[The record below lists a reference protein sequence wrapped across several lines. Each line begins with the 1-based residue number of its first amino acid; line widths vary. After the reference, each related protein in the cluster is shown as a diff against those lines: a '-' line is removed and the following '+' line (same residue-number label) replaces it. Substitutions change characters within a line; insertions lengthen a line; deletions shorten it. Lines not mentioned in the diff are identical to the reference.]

1 MKYLFLI
8 LFLAVWSAS
17 VLSGQ
22 SRSELEEMRK
32 KNLQEIEYVDRL
44 LKTTAS
50 QKTENV
56 NELRV
61 IGRKLNLREK
71 LIDEY
76 GQEINLLEYRIGLNA
91 LATEMLEQDLNELKK
106 DYANSILSAYKATKG
121 TPALAFILSAA
132 DFNQG
137 YKRLKYIQQVAKY
150 RRKESETIETLYTQL
165 QGTKDRLEKDRK
177 NVSDLKNKEVRQKQ
191 ILRQEQDRKEKL
203 VSNLSRKEKQLKQEL
218 DEKRRIARQIEKEIE
233 RLIEA
238 ERKKSETVPMSAEM
252 KVIGESFG
260 ENRGRIPWPVD
271 RGIITSHFGSH
282 QHPVLKNVIEDN
294 IGIEITSSGP
304 TKAKSVFKGEVG
316 GVFAISGAN
325 MAVIIRHGK
334 YLTVYQNLVNVV
346 VKAGDSVSLGQVIG
360 DVYVDNGDGGK
371 AELKFM
377 VYEEKKKLD
386 PEQNIPELLLE
397 GVCRSR
403 GFILSGGV
411 FDTERGARIVLDEY
425 RAGKIA
431 AVALENPTDNF
442 EPQQAEQT
450 DINNEKD

>member
-1 MKYLFLI
+1 MRYLNFI
-8 LFLAVWSAS
+8 LLLVIVHVSGLW
-17 VLSGQ
+17 GQ

-50 QKTENV
+50 QKNENL

-61 IGRKLNLREK
+61 IGKKLSLREN

-76 GQEINLLEYRIGLNA
+76 GQEIGLLEYRIGLNA
-91 LATEMLEQDLNELKK
+91 LATEMLEQDLNELRN
-106 DYANSILSAYKATKG
+106 DYANSIVSAYKAAKG
-121 TPALAFILSAA
+121 TPALAFILSSA

-137 YKRLKYIQQVAKY
+137 YKRLKYIQRVAKY
-150 RRKESETIETLYTQL
+150 RRKETETIETLYSQL
-165 QGTKDRLEKDRK
+165 RETKERLERDRR
-177 NVSDLKNKEVRQKQ
+177 NVSDLKNKEIRQKQ
-191 ILRQEQDRKEKL
+191 ILREEQSSKERL
-203 VSNLSRKEKQLKQEL
+203 VNNLSRKEKQLKQEL
-218 DEKRRIARQIEKEIE
+218 EEKRRIARQIEKEIE
-233 RLIEA
+233 KLIEA
-238 ERKKSETVPMSAEM
+238 ERKKSETVPMSSEM

-271 RGIITSHFGSH
+271 KGIITSHFGSH

-346 VKAGDSVSLGQVIG
+346 VKSGDSVSMGQVIG
-360 DVYVDNGDGGK
+360 DVYVDNGNGGK

-386 PEQNIPELLLE
+386 PEQWL
-397 GVCRSR
+397 
-403 GFILSGGV
+403 
-411 FDTERGARIVLDEY
+411 T
-425 RAGKIA
+425 K
-431 AVALENPTDNF
+431 
-442 EPQQAEQT
+442 
-450 DINNEKD
+450 K

>member
-1 MKYLFLI
+1 LKYLFLI

-22 SRSELEEMRK
+22 SRAELEEMRK

-177 NVSDLKNKEVRQKQ
+177 NVSDLKNKEVRQKE

-386 PEQNIPELLLE
+386 PEQWL
-397 GVCRSR
+397 
-403 GFILSGGV
+403 
-411 FDTERGARIVLDEY
+411 T
-425 RAGKIA
+425 K
-431 AVALENPTDNF
+431 
-442 EPQQAEQT
+442 
-450 DINNEKD
+450 K

>member
-1 MKYLFLI
+1 MFPI
-8 LFLAVWSAS
+8 LFFIVWPVT
-17 VLSGQ
+17 VLFGQ
-22 SRSELEEMRK
+22 TRSELEDMRK

-50 QKTENV
+50 QKTENL

-61 IGRKLNLREK
+61 IGRKLNLRER

-76 GQEINLLEYRIGLNA
+76 GQEISLLEYRIGLNA
-91 LATEMLEQDLNELKK
+91 LATEMLEQDLNELKR

-121 TPALAFILSAA
+121 TPALAFILSSA

-150 RRKESETIETLYTQL
+150 RRKETETIETLYSQL
-165 QGTKDRLEKDRK
+165 QDTKERLEKDRK
-177 NVSDLKNKEVRQKQ
+177 NVNDLKSKEIRQKQ
-191 ILRQEQDRKEKL
+191 ILRQEQDKKERL

-238 ERKKSETVPMSAEM
+238 ERKKSETVPMSTEM

-271 RGIITSHFGSH
+271 KGIITSHFGSH

-334 YLTVYQNLVNVV
+334 YLTVYQNLVNVI

-360 DVYVDNGDGGK
+360 DVYVDNGEGGK

-386 PEQNIPELLLE
+386 PEQWL
-397 GVCRSR
+397 
-403 GFILSGGV
+403 
-411 FDTERGARIVLDEY
+411 T
-425 RAGKIA
+425 K
-431 AVALENPTDNF
+431 
-442 EPQQAEQT
+442 
-450 DINNEKD
+450 K

>member
-165 QGTKDRLEKDRK
+165 QGNKDRLEKDRK

-386 PEQNIPELLLE
+386 PEQWL
-397 GVCRSR
+397 
-403 GFILSGGV
+403 
-411 FDTERGARIVLDEY
+411 T
-425 RAGKIA
+425 K
-431 AVALENPTDNF
+431 
-442 EPQQAEQT
+442 
-450 DINNEKD
+450 K

>member
-76 GQEINLLEYRIGLNA
+76 GQEIDLLEYRIGLNA

-386 PEQNIPELLLE
+386 PEQWL
-397 GVCRSR
+397 
-403 GFILSGGV
+403 
-411 FDTERGARIVLDEY
+411 T
-425 RAGKIA
+425 K
-431 AVALENPTDNF
+431 
-442 EPQQAEQT
+442 
-450 DINNEKD
+450 K

>member
-1 MKYLFLI
+1 MFPI
-8 LFLAVWSAS
+8 LFFIVWPVT
-17 VLSGQ
+17 VLFGQ
-22 SRSELEEMRK
+22 TRSELEDMRK

-44 LKTTAS
+44 LKTTTS
-50 QKTENV
+50 QKTENL

-61 IGRKLNLREK
+61 IGRKLNLRER

-76 GQEINLLEYRIGLNA
+76 GQEISLLEYRIGLNA
-91 LATEMLEQDLNELKK
+91 LATEMLEQDLNELKR

-121 TPALAFILSAA
+121 TPALAFILSSA

-150 RRKESETIETLYTQL
+150 RRKETETIETLYSQL
-165 QGTKDRLEKDRK
+165 QDTKERLEKDRK
-177 NVSDLKNKEVRQKQ
+177 NVNDLKSKEIRQKQ
-191 ILRQEQDRKEKL
+191 ILRQEQDKKERL

-238 ERKKSETVPMSAEM
+238 ERKKSETVPMSTEM

-271 RGIITSHFGSH
+271 KGIITSHFGSH

-334 YLTVYQNLVNVV
+334 YLTVYQNLVNVI

-360 DVYVDNGDGGK
+360 DVYVDNGEGGK

-386 PEQNIPELLLE
+386 PEQWL
-397 GVCRSR
+397 
-403 GFILSGGV
+403 
-411 FDTERGARIVLDEY
+411 T
-425 RAGKIA
+425 K
-431 AVALENPTDNF
+431 
-442 EPQQAEQT
+442 
-450 DINNEKD
+450 K

>member
-1 MKYLFLI
+1 VKSIISILTLLIWFSSGLF
-8 LFLAVWSAS
+8 
-17 VLSGQ
+17 GQ
-22 SRSELEEMRK
+22 SRSELEELRR
-32 KNLQEIEYVDRL
+32 KNLQEIEYADKMLR
-44 LKTTAS
+44 TTS
-50 QKTENV
+50 TQKNESL

-61 IGRKLNLREK
+61 IGKKLNLREK

-76 GQEINLLEYRIGLNA
+76 GQEISLLEYRISLNA
-91 LATEMLEQDLNELKK
+91 LATDMLEQDLNELKS
-106 DYANSILSAYKATKG
+106 DYAMSIVSAYKVTKG
-121 TPALAFILSAA
+121 SPALAFILSSA

-150 RRKESETIETLYTQL
+150 RRKETETIEAIYNEL
-165 QGTKDRLEKDRK
+165 QDTKTRLEEDRK
-177 NVSDLKNKEVRQKQ
+177 NVNDLKSKEVRQKE
-191 ILRQEQDRKEKL
+191 ILRDEQNRKERL
-203 VSNLSRKEKQLKQEL
+203 VSNLSKKEKQLKQEL

-233 RLIEA
+233 RMIEE
-238 ERKKSETVPMSAEM
+238 ERKKSQTVPMSAEM

-271 RGIITSHFGSH
+271 KGIITSHFGMH
-282 QHPVLKNVIEDN
+282 PHPVLKNVTEDN

-346 VKAGDSVSLGQVIG
+346 VKTGESISAGQVLG
-360 DVYVDNGDGGK
+360 DVFIDNGDGGK

-386 PEQNIPELLLE
+386 PEQWLI
-397 GVCRSR
+397 
-403 GFILSGGV
+403 
-411 FDTERGARIVLDEY
+411 
-425 RAGKIA
+425 K
-431 AVALENPTDNF
+431 
-442 EPQQAEQT
+442 
-450 DINNEKD
+450 K

>member
-1 MKYLFLI
+1 LRYLNFI
-8 LFLAVWSAS
+8 LLLVIVHVSGLW
-17 VLSGQ
+17 GQ

-50 QKTENV
+50 QKNENL

-61 IGRKLNLREK
+61 IGKKLSLREN

-76 GQEINLLEYRIGLNA
+76 GQEISLLEYRIGLNA
-91 LATEMLEQDLNELKK
+91 LATEMLEQDLNELRN
-106 DYANSILSAYKATKG
+106 DYANSIVSAYKAAKG
-121 TPALAFILSAA
+121 TPALAFILSSA

-137 YKRLKYIQQVAKY
+137 YKRLKYIQRIAKY
-150 RRKESETIETLYTQL
+150 RRKETETIETLYSQL
-165 QGTKDRLEKDRK
+165 RETKERLERDRR
-177 NVSDLKNKEVRQKQ
+177 NVSDLKNKEIRQKQ
-191 ILRQEQDRKEKL
+191 ILREEQSNKERL
-203 VSNLSRKEKQLKQEL
+203 VNNLSRKEKQLKQEL
-218 DEKRRIARQIEKEIE
+218 EEKRRIARQIEKEIE
-233 RLIEA
+233 KLIES
-238 ERKKSETVPMSAEM
+238 ERKKSETVPMSPEM

-271 RGIITSHFGSH
+271 KGIITSHFGSH

-346 VKAGDSVSLGQVIG
+346 VKSGDSVSMGQVIG
-360 DVYVDNGDGGK
+360 DVYVDNGNGGK

-386 PEQNIPELLLE
+386 PELWL
-397 GVCRSR
+397 
-403 GFILSGGV
+403 
-411 FDTERGARIVLDEY
+411 T
-425 RAGKIA
+425 K
-431 AVALENPTDNF
+431 
-442 EPQQAEQT
+442 
-450 DINNEKD
+450 K

>member
-1 MKYLFLI
+1 MRYLNFI
-8 LFLAVWSAS
+8 LLLVIVHVSGLW
-17 VLSGQ
+17 GQ

-50 QKTENV
+50 QKNENL

-61 IGRKLNLREK
+61 IGKKLSLREN

-76 GQEINLLEYRIGLNA
+76 GQEISLLEYRIGLNA
-91 LATEMLEQDLNELKK
+91 LATEMLEQDLNELRN
-106 DYANSILSAYKATKG
+106 DYANSIVSAYKAAKG
-121 TPALAFILSAA
+121 TPALAFILSSA

-137 YKRLKYIQQVAKY
+137 YKRLKYIQRVAKY
-150 RRKESETIETLYTQL
+150 RRKETETIETLYSQL
-165 QGTKDRLEKDRK
+165 RETKERLERDRR
-177 NVSDLKNKEVRQKQ
+177 NVSDLKNKEIRQKQ
-191 ILRQEQDRKEKL
+191 ILREEQSNKERL
-203 VSNLSRKEKQLKQEL
+203 VNNLSRKEKQLKQEL
-218 DEKRRIARQIEKEIE
+218 EEKRRIARQIEKEIE
-233 RLIEA
+233 KLIEA
-238 ERKKSETVPMSAEM
+238 ERKKSETVPMSSEM

-271 RGIITSHFGSH
+271 KGIITSHFGSH

-346 VKAGDSVSLGQVIG
+346 VKSGDSVSMGQVIG
-360 DVYVDNGDGGK
+360 DVYVDNGNGGK

-386 PEQNIPELLLE
+386 PELWL
-397 GVCRSR
+397 
-403 GFILSGGV
+403 
-411 FDTERGARIVLDEY
+411 T
-425 RAGKIA
+425 K
-431 AVALENPTDNF
+431 
-442 EPQQAEQT
+442 
-450 DINNEKD
+450 K